1 METNKLL
8 SCVQKIKNIRK
19 YKSELLTDEDKQ
31 YLYKAYSYGHS
42 SMGNFAREL
51 LVVEQNTI
59 REKIVVSTLSPYM
72 VKEKNNQSWIKD
84 APFLAVTL
92 VDERRATARV
102 GDIGL
107 KVAIMEA
114 EGALQNLRLIAIS
127 LGIGTTIVREFDTKV
142 LHDQLN
148 FPWYIHPTA
157 IITAGYNDNIQNIL
171 PFLEQKEIIHKD
183 EWT

>member
-1 METNKLL
+1 
-8 SCVQKIKNIRK
+8 
-19 YKSELLTDEDKQ
+19 DKQ

-127 LGIGTTIVREFDTKV
+127 LGIEIGRASCRERV
-142 LHDQLN
+142 
-148 FPWYIHPTA
+148 
-157 IITAGYNDNIQNIL
+157 
-171 PFLEQKEIIHKD
+171 
-183 EWT
+183 